1 MWKTEKSHDK
11 KRTKQSLK
19 KGYTRIKQVN
29 FDILLLWFVNDCYS
43 PPMLSTNRHR
53 ILSIR
58 YWLCQPIGILFC
70 QRNEMLLRKTKAIN
84 PITNLA
90 HKQIAASSRFESGW
104 CRLCNSMKKW
114 YNRNDYTLERK
125 NDSCLIVM
133 ICGHNTATVSKHD

>member
-1 MWKTEKSHDK
+1 MRRLKVDRFDGTMVIFIDKEKKYFAIERSEIPFE
-11 KRTKQSLK
+11 LK
-19 KGYTRIKQVN
+19 
-29 FDILLLWFVNDCYS
+29 CYS

-90 HKQIAASSRFESGW
+90 HKQIAASSRFESG
-104 CRLCNSMKKW
+104 
-114 YNRNDYTLERK
+114 
-125 NDSCLIVM
+125 
-133 ICGHNTATVSKHD
+133 